1 MRGWI
6 GVRCEIKKWKRTL
19 RFMFKWLTGSPS
31 GQTLEYPSSIN
42 ENCPFA
48 FAKDRKL
55 PAHLLPASPSG
66 VGTIGS
72 TKPYI
77 FWGSQLDHVATLEIY
92 GIVQRHFL
100 LSWLR
105 RGGNANIQWVET
117 KDTAKHPTRYRIAL
131 SKSYLTQ
138 NINSFEPEK
147 LCSTLKTQLF
157 DSRGTS

>member
-1 MRGWI
+1 MRI
-6 GVRCEIKKWKRTL
+6 APSLLLRT
-19 RFMFKWLTGSPS
+19 
-31 GQTLEYPSSIN
+31 
-42 ENCPFA
+42 ENYQNIFYQHHPLVLVQSVQQA
-48 FAKDRKL
+48 
-55 PAHLLPASPSG
+55 
-66 VGTIGS
+66 
-72 TKPYI
+72 YI

-138 NINSFEPEK
+138 NINSVEPEK
-147 LCSTLKTQLF
+147 LCSTLKTQQF
-157 DSRGTS
+157 DCRGTS